1 MRIKELVL
9 EDVPFQPAPATGG
22 VAPGQTPGKEGQDIG
37 KLTATIADMQKK
49 IANLQQA
56 ALQKSATLNQPQQPV
71 PGEASQVQQPKGTVG
86 TGTGNGTLQQQSQQA
101 QQPVAGQ
108 KPAVGQPM
116 GQQPAPGA
124 PTIKP
129 VQKPVQAP
137 GVTQPPQITDL
148 KIKQDLARSQ
158 AGGK

>member
-1 MRIKELVL
+1 MKIRELVL
-9 EDVPFQPAPATGG
+9 EDVPFQPAPTTTGS
-22 VAPGQTPGKEGQDIG
+22 APGQTPGKEGQDIG
-37 KLTATIADMQKK
+37 KLTATIADMEKK

-56 ALQKSATLNQPQQPV
+56 ALQKSAVLDKTQQPV
-71 PGEASQVQQPKGTVG
+71 PGQAQQPKGTVG
-86 TGTGNGTLQQQSQQA
+86 TGVGSSTLQQQA
-101 QQPVAGQ
+101 PGQ
-108 KPAVGQPM
+108 KPVVGQPM
-116 GQQPAPGA
+116 GATPATGA
-124 PTIKP
+124 PVIKP